1 MENKWREQL
10 PIKGIQSIT
19 PVSGGD
25 VNEAFRIETQDDIY
39 FLLVQRNK
47 DATFYSAEI
56 EGLKLFEAANVTA
69 PKVISSGEIAGD
81 AYLILSYLQEGTK
94 GSQRQLGE
102 LVAKLHSQYEPE
114 GKFGFD
120 LPYQGGDISFD
131 NSWTDNWTTIF
142 VERRLDHL
150 VETLLKNGQ
159 WIATDKQRYEQVR
172 KIIVEALSKHKS
184 KPALLHGD
192 LWGGNYMFLE
202 DGTPALFDPAPLYGD
217 REFDLGITTVFG
229 GFTQDFYDAYTL
241 HYPMAKGAEQRL
253 EFYRLY
259 LLMVHLVKFGGI
271 YARSVDQSIDKI
283 LTTVE

>member
-1 MENKWREQL
+1 METKWKEQL
-10 PIKGIQSIT
+10 PITGIKAIT

-25 VNEAFRIETQDDIY
+25 VNEAFRIESKDGVY

-47 DATFYSAEI
+47 SESFYAAEI
-56 EGLKLFEAANVTA
+56 EGLNLFEAANVTA
-69 PKVISSGEIAGD
+69 PRVIDSGEIAGD
-81 AYLILSYLQEGTK
+81 AYLILSFLHEGTK

-102 LVAKLHSQYEPE
+102 LVAKLHSQHEPE
-114 GKFGFD
+114 GRFGFD

-131 NSWTDNWTTIF
+131 NNWSDNWTTIF

-150 VETLLKNGQ
+150 VETLLENDQ
-159 WIATDKQRYEQVR
+159 WTLDDKKRYEQVR
-172 KIIVEALSKHKS
+172 KIIVDALSNHKS
-184 KPALLHGD
+184 KPSLLHGD

-229 GFTQDFYDAYTL
+229 GFTQDFYDAYER

-259 LLMVHLVKFGGI
+259 LLMVHLVKFGGL
-271 YARSVDQSIDKI
+271 YARSVDQSISKI
-283 LTTVE
+283 LADAK